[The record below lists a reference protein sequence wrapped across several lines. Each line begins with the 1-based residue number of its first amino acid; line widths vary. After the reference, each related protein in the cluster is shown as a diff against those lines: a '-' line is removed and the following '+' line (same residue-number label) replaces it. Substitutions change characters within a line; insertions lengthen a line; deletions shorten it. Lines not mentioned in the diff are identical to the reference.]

1 VVVVSRPPTSQRV
14 RGALSP
20 ARPPAFTDEQVR
32 QIREERAAGTSA
44 VALAAT
50 YGVAAKTIRDLV
62 AGRTYGWVR

>member
-1 VVVVSRPPTSQRV
+1 MTRPPHSRNV
-14 RGALSP
+14 PGSLSP
-20 ARPPAFTDEQVR
+20 PYRRKAFTDEQVR